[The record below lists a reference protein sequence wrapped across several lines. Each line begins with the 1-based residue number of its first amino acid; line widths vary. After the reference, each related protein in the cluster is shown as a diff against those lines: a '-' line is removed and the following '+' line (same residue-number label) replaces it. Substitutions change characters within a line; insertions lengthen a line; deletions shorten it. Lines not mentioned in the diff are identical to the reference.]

1 MPVDAAEYLRH
12 SSTKLAAVPKMV
24 DKGNEAN
31 TKIPGRFSAIF
42 RSFLFISRA
51 LCQTS

>member
-24 DKGNEAN
+24 DKDIETN
-31 TKIPGRFSAIF
+31 TKKSGRFSAIF

-51 LCQTS
+51 LCQKS